1 MPAPKGTRAVQFATP
16 GGPGSA
22 AVHIYS
28 DPKHIWLQ
36 LRRDVPTEQAI
47 GTPSFKVALNL
58 TPQQAIAIAGE
69 LFAAATRNASPPDA
83 ATAKQPQNKKKAAK
97 TSPKSPAD
105 PDPEPE

>member
-1 MPAPKGTRAVQFATP
+1 MRAVQFATA
-16 GGPGSA
+16 GSA

-28 DPKHIWLQ
+28 DPQHIWLQ

-69 LFAAATRNASPPDA
+69 LLTAATRKSLPPNGA
-83 ATAKQPQNKKKAAK
+83 IAKQLPKA
-97 TSPKSPAD
+97 KSTAGK
-105 PDPEPE
+105 